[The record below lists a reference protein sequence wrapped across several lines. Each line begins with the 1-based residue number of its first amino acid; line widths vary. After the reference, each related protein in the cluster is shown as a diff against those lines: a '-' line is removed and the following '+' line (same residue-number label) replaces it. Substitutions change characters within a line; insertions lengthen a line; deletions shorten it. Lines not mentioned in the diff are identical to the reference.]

1 MHRGSAP
8 STKGGFTLIEVVVAI
23 FVIGVA
29 VSVGLSLYA
38 ASYSLARDSR
48 LVRIAADLAA
58 EQVQQIQTNPG
69 QFTWPPLAP
78 GQPQSLMPT
87 TGAEE
92 EPQPFTPPSALPP
105 EERSGRK
112 ALTEYEGFTWQAF
125 ASRPEGAD
133 TFAEV
138 TVVVH
143 WTFEGK
149 PKQFALTTLVARP
162 EGEDLT

>member
-1 MHRGSAP
+1 MHRDSAP
-8 STKGGFTLIEVVVAI
+8 SAKGGFTLIEVVVAI
-23 FVIGVA
+23 FVMGVA

-58 EQVQQIQTNPG
+58 EQAQQIEANPG
-69 QFTWPPLAP
+69 QFTWPALEP
-78 GQPQSLMPT
+78 GEPRSLLPV
-87 TGAEE
+87 GAEE
-92 EPQPFTPPSALPP
+92 GPQPFAPPSALPP

-112 ALTEYEGFTWQAF
+112 ALTEFEGFTWQAY

-133 TFAEV
+133 AFAEV

-149 PKQFALTTLVARP
+149 PKHFTLTTLVARP